1 MIYGIMTFFEFTL
14 LPQEEQYNLVF
25 TEGEF
30 IDHSMKNEIKFALYR
45 LYSFYVEVVY
55 NVKNNKIVNL
65 SSFMNA
71 RN

>member
-30 IDHSMKNEIKFALYR
+30 IDFR
-45 LYSFYVEVVY
+45 EV
-55 NVKNNKIVNL
+55 
-65 SSFMNA
+65 